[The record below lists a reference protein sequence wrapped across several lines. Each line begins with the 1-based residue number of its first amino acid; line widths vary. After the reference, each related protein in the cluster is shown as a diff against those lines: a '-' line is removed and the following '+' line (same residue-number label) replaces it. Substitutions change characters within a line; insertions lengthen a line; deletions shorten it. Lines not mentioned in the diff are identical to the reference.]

1 MQVSIIILRHP
12 HADKPS
18 CPAQRPRRFA
28 QDTGGARRLD
38 LEPSQAWQFPAHRLK
53 NVASRPPKRPIMIVA
68 DERNWTCDLPDVG
81 QISLIHSRRF
91 IALVRASTAP
101 NRLRQKANFV
111 CGFKLIGISSPWP
124 KNICFRKS
132 EIVVSSAHPAPT
144 RGALAIVTNV
154 GRDAVDAA
162 ARRAELVAG
171 QVFACERSGSRKTSG
186 AGCGRKAVWSWHP
199 LLVSSQRRCAKPE
212 RAGKTLIR
220 WRR

>member
-124 KNICFRKS
+124 RNICLLSHARLRVHWAPGFPCALFFRGTTTC
-132 EIVVSSAHPAPT
+132 AT
-144 RGALAIVTNV
+144 RARI
-154 GRDAVDAA
+154 RAA
-162 ARRAELVAG
+162 
-171 QVFACERSGSRKTSG
+171 GS
-186 AGCGRKAVWSWHP
+186 WSCV
-199 LLVSSQRRCAKPE
+199 LS
-212 RAGKTLIR
+212 
-220 WRR
+220 